1 MDSQN
6 QKYYCLCFVTPVD
19 IYKNWYSSCIWVQEK
34 KAKKADVMKS
44 NWRIEKGNFQLF
56 KKSESQCTDEKSK

>member
-1 MDSQN
+1 MKN
-6 QKYYCLCFVTPVD
+6 IIVCVVTPVD

-56 KKSESQCTDEKSK
+56 KKSESQRTDEKSK

>member
-1 MDSQN
+1 MYLSIG
-6 QKYYCLCFVTPVD
+6 K
-19 IYKNWYSSCIWVQEK
+19 K

-56 KKSESQCTDEKSK
+56 KKSESQHTDEKSK

>member
-1 MDSQN
+1 MYLS
-6 QKYYCLCFVTPVD
+6 TG
-19 IYKNWYSSCIWVQEK
+19 K